1 MPEDTDNAFTFVV
14 GGARSGKSSF
24 AMRLAESCGSPRLYI
39 ATAQSLD
46 SEMEE
51 RIRRHR
57 EDRGGGWETI
67 EEPREVSGSVM
78 RAGRAGGG
86 YRVVLIDCLT
96 LWLTNL
102 LMAGLDD
109 PSVLSEV
116 ESLVSACR
124 GSSARVIAVSNEV
137 GLGLVPE
144 NPLSRRFR
152 DLSGTMNQRMASAA
166 AQAYF
171 VASGIPLKMK

>member
-1 MPEDTDNAFTFVV
+1 MTEDADNSFTFVV

-24 AMRLAESCGSPRLYI
+24 AMTLAESCAPPRLYV

-57 EDRGGGWETI
+57 EERGDGWETL
-67 EEPREVSGSVM
+67 EEPMEVPGSVM
-78 RAGRAGGG
+78 RAGGG

-109 PSVLSEV
+109 PSVLSTV
-116 ESLVSACR
+116 EGLISACR
-124 GSSARVIAVSNEV
+124 GSSAKVIAVSNEV

-152 DLSGTMNQRMASAA
+152 DLSGTMNQKMAA
-166 AQAYF
+166 AASEAWF

>member
-1 MPEDTDNAFTFVV
+1 MTEDPDNSFTFVV

-24 AMRLAESCGSPRLYI
+24 AMRLAESSGSPRLYI

-57 EDRGGGWETI
+57 EERGGGWETL
-67 EEPREVSGSVM
+67 EEPMEVSGSVM
-78 RAGRAGGG
+78 RAGGGC
-86 YRVVLIDCLT
+86 RVVLIDCLT

-109 PSVLSEV
+109 PSVESEV
-116 ESLVSACR
+116 ERLVSACK
-124 GSSARVIAVSNEV
+124 GSSAKVIAVSNEV

-152 DLSGTMNQRMASAA
+152 DLSGTMNQRMAMAA
-166 AQAYF
+166 SEAWF